1 MDSSSSPTETY
12 DDNELKLDPG
22 IPARRNRSSSCKCA
36 FIIILT
42 SIASL
47 LAFFIGIYLLNR
59 FHSEH
64 HTFLLYT
71 NKSVGTVDPALV
83 VRPLIDEKQTFDIV
97 ATVWLRTNNSSSGSK
112 LPTEKAIFTRKVFQ
126 GLTLKD
132 KDIHTTVNYTVPT
145 EILYVFL
152 LSYNSFSLTFYQ

>member
-1 MDSSSSPTETY
+1 MDSSSSPRETH

-22 IPARRNRSSSCKCA
+22 VPARRNRSSGCKCA

-42 SIASL
+42 AIASL
-47 LAFFIGIYLLNR
+47 VALFLGIYLLNK

-64 HTFLLYT
+64 HTPLLYKT
-71 NKSVGTVDPALV
+71 KSVGTVDPALV
-83 VRPLIDEKQTFDIV
+83 VRPLIDEKKTFDIV
-97 ATVWLRTNNSSSGSK
+97 ATVWVRTNNSSSRST
-112 LPTEKAIFTRKVFQ
+112 LPAEKAIFTKKVFQ

-145 EILYVFL
+145 EIL
-152 LSYNSFSLTFYQ
+152 